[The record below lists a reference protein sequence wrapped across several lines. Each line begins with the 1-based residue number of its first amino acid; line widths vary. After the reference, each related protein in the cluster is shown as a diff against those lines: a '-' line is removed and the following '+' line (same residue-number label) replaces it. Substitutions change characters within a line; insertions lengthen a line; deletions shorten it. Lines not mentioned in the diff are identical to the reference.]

1 VLVTLNHKT
10 NLPKVLVSL
19 KKVLEGFSLWAK
31 DQFTLVCQQP
41 ELTYNY
47 KKEII
52 GLTKTYIEGCK
63 LRIRGIRRV
72 WKKDMEGSTKSKDVV
87 KRNNLKLQKL
97 TESAIDK
104 IITAFN
110 NAERE
115 FSKN

>member
-1 VLVTLNHKT
+1 
-10 NLPKVLVSL
+10 
-19 KKVLEGFSLWAK
+19 
-31 DQFTLVCQQP
+31 
-41 ELTYNY
+41 
-47 KKEII
+47 
-52 GLTKTYIEGCK
+52 
-63 LRIRGIRRV
+63 
-72 WKKDMEGSTKSKDVV
+72 MEGSTKSKDVV